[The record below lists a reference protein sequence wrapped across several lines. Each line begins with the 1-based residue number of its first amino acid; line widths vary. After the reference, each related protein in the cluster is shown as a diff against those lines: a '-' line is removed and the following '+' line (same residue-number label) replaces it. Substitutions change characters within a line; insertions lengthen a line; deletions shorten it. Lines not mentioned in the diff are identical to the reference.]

1 MVYMEDSKSSVA
13 RHVGSTPTSSRN
25 IKGYIKM
32 EKYKIYGIGNA
43 LLDYEYKVN
52 DKILKELELE
62 KGCMLLNEY
71 EKHFNIHNFLKNIR
85 PPEKVVP
92 GGSVANS
99 VYAMS
104 QFGSKV
110 CFSGKVSNDKTGND
124 FIDCLIESGIN
135 TFVEKSNESQSGE
148 CLVLITPDNERTM
161 NTFLG
166 SSSLL
171 GIEDLDLNALISSEY
186 LLVEGYLVSSE
197 QTLEVSKFALEQ
209 AKKNDTKTILT
220 LSDPNIVSFFRQN
233 LLQLFKSKAN
243 MVFCNEQEAK
253 NFSETD
259 SLEDAHKFLREMSD
273 TYIITLGKD
282 GAICFDGKNLLK
294 VNGLEVS
301 SKDFTGAGDMFLGA
315 FMHKIKNNN
324 FLETMMF
331 ANYCA
336 SRIIQIYGAKFS
348 NKNDYL
354 SLIEKS

>member
-1 MVYMEDSKSSVA
+1 MK
-13 RHVGSTPTSSRN
+13 
-25 IKGYIKM
+25 
-32 EKYKIYGIGNA
+32 KYKIYGIGNA

-52 DKILKELELE
+52 DKILEELGLE

-71 EKHFNIHNFLKNIR
+71 EKHFNIHSFLKNIR

-135 TFVEKSNESQSGE
+135 TFVEQSNENQSGE

-171 GIEDLDLNALISSEY
+171 GIEDIDVNSLISSEH

-233 LLQLFKSKAN
+233 LLQLFKSKVN
-243 MVFCNEQEAK
+243 IVFCNEQEAK

-259 SLEDAHKFLREMSD
+259 SLKDTHKFLREMSD
-273 TYIITLGKD
+273 TYIITFGKD

-294 VNGLEVS
+294 VKGLEVS

-324 FLETMMF
+324 FLEAMIF

-336 SRIIQIYGAKFS
+336 SRIIQVYGAKFS

-354 SLIEKS
+354 SLIEKL